1 MGRCT
6 DMKRSQKRYPDVNIG
21 EKWITSVLHMSTQS
35 VTLKTTSKSQIGEA
49 SSDLSIYRYLRIII
63 EVNARSYAQSG
74 HS

>member
-21 EKWITSVLHMSTQS
+21 EKWITSMLHMSTQS

-49 SSDLSIYRYLRIII
+49 SSDLSIYVRIII

>member
-49 SSDLSIYRYLRIII
+49 SSDLSIYLRRII